1 MIIHHTRK
9 FLVAVS
15 ICAIGICAAATAQA
29 QNNDPNFSRSQVED
43 LINDARR
50 TVRDVDDEIGS
61 FRRNLREAVGILVF
75 PRIVKAGFLVAVEG
89 GSGVMLGRY
98 EDLRDPPSNLLPNF
112 AFDWSAP
119 AFFNLAAGS
128 FGFQVGASGSQVI
141 LLFMTPRAFERALDG
156 DFEIGAEIRVT
167 VVNEDSRDRVFDD
180 ADVLSYALASGLFAG
195 IAFEGA
201 AVNQLRG
208 AHDTLYGERLF
219 AEDIVTDAGIDSA
232 EADRLRELLTD
243 LGSRD

>member
-1 MIIHHTRK
+1 MVINKIQRFTAAIA
-9 FLVAVS
+9 L
-15 ICAIGICAAATAQA
+15 CAIGFYATAPAQA
-29 QNNDPNFSRSQVED
+29 QNNDSNLTRGQIED

-50 TVRDVDDEIGS
+50 TVRDIDDESRS
-61 FRRNLREAVGILVF
+61 FRRNLGDAVGIMIF
-75 PRIVKAGFLVAVEG
+75 PRIIKAGFLIAVEG

-98 EDLRDPPSNLLPNF
+98 EDLRDPVSNLSPNF

-128 FGFQVGASGSQVI
+128 FGFQIGASGSQVI

-167 VVNEDSRDRVFDD
+167 VVNEDSRDRAFDD

-201 AVNQLRG
+201 AVNQIRG
-208 AHDTLYGERLF
+208 AHDTFYGDRYF
-219 AEDIVTDAGIDSA
+219 ADEIVSDASIDNE

-243 LGSRD
+243 LGSRE